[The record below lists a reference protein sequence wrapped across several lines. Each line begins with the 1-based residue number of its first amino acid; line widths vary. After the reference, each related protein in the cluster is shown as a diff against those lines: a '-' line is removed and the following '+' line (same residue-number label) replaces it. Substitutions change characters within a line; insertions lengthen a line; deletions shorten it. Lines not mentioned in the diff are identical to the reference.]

1 MFQKEFVVFEGVRG
15 DDVRRRLSVARGA
28 TATLRTGMEFLDD
41 SAQARIGLPSI
52 VCVDVVHNLVA
63 VVVHLNFAVRTN
75 HFVSVSQQQPSLSP
89 GISPEISAHAPGAV
103 SSPSR

>member
-1 MFQKEFVVFEGVRG
+1 MFQKDLVVFEGVWG
-15 DDVRRRLSVARGA
+15 DAVRRSLSVARRA

-41 SAQARIGLPSI
+41 SAQARIGLLSI
-52 VCVDVVHNLVA
+52 LRVDVVHKLVA